1 MPIII
6 FRLAAA
12 IAFAFS
18 LVSHTHMFQLEGY
31 HRDAFG
37 RWLSDNAG
45 VVCAR
50 ITFALVSL
58 VISFFGGAALYASA
72 VFMLLTAYAFIP
84 RTKAKKPLVYTARVK
99 RMLFTAALI
108 YIILGVLFS
117 FTRFE
122 AAFESLFVMLSFAIL
137 VAADIVNSP
146 VEKAVKQGYIND
158 AKKKLSARNDLIVVG
173 ITGSYGKTST
183 KNFLCKLLE
192 PEYNVLITPASY
204 NTPMGVVKTVR
215 EMLKPSHEI
224 FICEMGAKYK
234 GDIKELCDIAKPKY
248 GIITAIGPQH
258 LESFGTVENIT
269 DTKFELAD
277 AIPPDGRIYLNYDN
291 AYIRSKDTGKQV
303 VSYGTDFADADCKAN
318 ITKISDKGTE
328 FEISYKGK
336 TYNFTT
342 KLLGKHNVQNL
353 AGCICFALD
362 FGVDPDD
369 VAIAVRRLEPV
380 THRLQMLDAG
390 NGITIIDDAFNANPT
405 GTHAALEVMSV
416 LDGVKII
423 VTPGMIELGNRQS
436 ELNFKFG
443 EECAAVCD
451 YIFLVGKRIADDV
464 YDGAKKAGF
473 DETRLLRFDTVTAAV
488 DAARAVVSDQH
499 KYILLENDLPD
510 NY

>member
-6 FRLAAA
+6 FRLTAA
-12 IAFAFS
+12 IAFVFS

-50 ITFALVSL
+50 ITFAFAAL
-58 VISFFGGAALYASA
+58 VISFFGGAALYASSF
-72 VFMLLTAYAFIP
+72 FMLLTAYAFVP

-99 RMLFTAALI
+99 RMLFTAVLL
-108 YIILGVLFS
+108 YIILCAAASCL
-117 FTRFE
+117 RFE
-122 AAFESLFVMLSFAIL
+122 AALESLFVMLAFAFT
-137 VAADIVNSP
+137 VAADVLNAP
-146 VEKAVKQGYIND
+146 FEKAVKRKFIND
-158 AKKKLSARNDLIVVG
+158 AKSRLADRPDLITVG

-192 PEYNVLITPASY
+192 PKYNVLITPASY

-215 EMLKPSHEI
+215 ELLKPSHEI

-258 LESFGTVENIT
+258 LESFGTTENIT

-277 AIPPDGRIYLNYDN
+277 ALPPDGRIYLNYDN
-291 AYIRSKDTGKQV
+291 AYIRSRDTGKTV

-328 FEISYKGK
+328 FEICYKAK
-336 TYNFTT
+336 SYNFTT
-342 KLLGKHNVQNL
+342 RLLGKHNVQNL

-369 VAIAVRRLEPV
+369 IAIAVRRLEPV
-380 THRLQMLDAG
+380 THRLQMIDAG
-390 NGITIIDDAFNANPT
+390 SNLTIIDDAFNANPS

-416 LDGVKII
+416 LDGLKII
-423 VTPGMIELGNRQS
+423 VTPGMIELGNKQS
-436 ELNFKFG
+436 ELNFRFG

-464 YDGAKKAGF
+464 YDGAKKSGF
-473 DETRLLRFDTVTAAV
+473 DETRLLRFDTVSAAV
-488 DAARAVVSDQH
+488 DAARNVVSEQH